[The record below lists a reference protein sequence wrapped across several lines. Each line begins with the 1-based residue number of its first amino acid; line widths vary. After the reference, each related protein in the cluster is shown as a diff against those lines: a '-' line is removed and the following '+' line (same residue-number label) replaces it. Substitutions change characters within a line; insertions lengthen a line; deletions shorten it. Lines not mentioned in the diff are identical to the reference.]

1 MKFCKNC
8 GKELNTDAKFCT
20 ECGMS
25 VQEQKNTDT
34 KQTRVPERKPMS
46 PKQKKWIIAGVAAV
60 VLLLGAYKIG
70 QSLLSKE
77 RLINNF
83 EEALIEED
91 EKKVAKLLHSS
102 DKKLEINKDTIK
114 PFMKY
119 YKENPDEI
127 QETVESLK
135 EQAAEMDGQQD
146 TKNVYDFFSST
157 PDGMVDLQQDG
168 KFLFYE
174 KYQLM
179 IDPAYLILSTNYKD
193 TELYI
198 NSKKVD
204 KADQANFEKTY
215 GPYVPGVHNVEA
227 KLKSDFVD
235 LVAEKTVTAQG
246 EDEQMVNLYLE
257 GENLYLNTSIDSED
271 IELNGK
277 LYINGK
283 DVGINPFKV
292 EEFGPVLTDGSMKI
306 AVEAELPWGTIK
318 TKEKEINSKY
328 IEVNLSEHEETQTKI
343 MNTIVENTRESLIAI
358 ANRDN
363 SKMTMATDEL
373 KESIQEEVDEAK
385 EYEELFKGKYIGSTF
400 NLDSFNISYEEEEWV
415 ATVEVLVKGQGEYYY
430 KDETPELED
439 ESEAYEVELVYD
451 TKAKKWLVDSM
462 DYMYFFDDENVKEI
476 TEESPKMYPAS

>member
-1 MKFCKNC
+1 MQLDGGMVMRFCKNC
-8 GKELNTDAKFCT
+8 GKELSTDSRFCK
-20 ECGMS
+20 ECGMP
-25 VQEQKNTDT
+25 VQEENNTDT
-34 KQTRVPERKPMS
+34 KQVSVPERKPMS

-193 TELYI
+193 TEL
-198 NSKKVD
+198 
-204 KADQANFEKTY
+204 
-215 GPYVPGVHNVEA
+215 
-227 KLKSDFVD
+227 
-235 LVAEKTVTAQG
+235 
-246 EDEQMVNLYLE
+246 
-257 GENLYLNTSIDSED
+257 
-271 IELNGK
+271 
-277 LYINGK
+277 
-283 DVGINPFKV
+283 
-292 EEFGPVLTDGSMKI
+292 
-306 AVEAELPWGTIK
+306 
-318 TKEKEINSKY
+318 
-328 IEVNLSEHEETQTKI
+328 
-343 MNTIVENTRESLIAI
+343 
-358 ANRDN
+358 
-363 SKMTMATDEL
+363 
-373 KESIQEEVDEAK
+373 
-385 EYEELFKGKYIGSTF
+385 
-400 NLDSFNISYEEEEWV
+400 
-415 ATVEVLVKGQGEYYY
+415 
-430 KDETPELED
+430 
-439 ESEAYEVELVYD
+439 
-451 TKAKKWLVDSM
+451 
-462 DYMYFFDDENVKEI
+462 
-476 TEESPKMYPAS
+476 